1 MESRSLYIHLYLN
14 EDGKGGH
21 VITRV
26 IILAILGV
34 RGLRGKTEKLNT
46 YIIYNL

>member
-21 VITRV
+21 IITRV
-26 IILAILGV
+26 IILAILGA
-34 RGLRGKTEKLNT
+34 RGLKKKNRKA
-46 YIIYNL
+46 